1 MIRPRSLKMRKHE
14 HTLVWAVV
22 SAREDSA
29 AYLRGDTFD
38 RMAFECGT
46 ARQKDADEEV
56 IVE

>member
-1 MIRPRSLKMRKHE
+1 MGGCVGE
-14 HTLVWAVV
+14 GG
-22 SAREDSA
+22 SA